1 MIAVGVII
9 MGIVIFTRES
19 VIGGIYYLIHDMI
32 IKASLFMLVGVI
44 IKITGETDIRNISG
58 LIKRYPVLGWA
69 FFISAL
75 SLAGIPPLSG
85 FFGKYFIVKAAFIEG
100 YTASAIIILIS
111 SLIVLLSVIKIFI
124 MVFFGDDKG
133 IVYETKPYHK
143 MLIAAVI
150 MTTAAVLFGL
160 CSEQLYPYIST
171 AAEHIYD
178 PMSYVKALGVK

>member
-1 MIAVGVII
+1 
-9 MGIVIFTRES
+9 
-19 VIGGIYYLIHDMI
+19 
-32 IKASLFMLVGVI
+32 
-44 IKITGETDIRNISG
+44 
-58 LIKRYPVLGWA
+58 
-69 FFISAL
+69 
-75 SLAGIPPLSG
+75 
-85 FFGKYFIVKAAFIEG
+85 
-100 YTASAIIILIS
+100 
-111 SLIVLLSVIKIFI
+111 

-171 AAEHIYD
+171 AAEHVYD